1 MTEEPERQD
10 DLRPLLEGG
19 LLGFEGVDAKSSEG
33 ELVAVMRKYR
43 NRRLRLW
50 APVGAA
56 SLVLAGLLG
65 SALTDGSA
73 ALTNATSSS
82 GSRCTNTLSKTA
94 TCNYSTSPLAPGSS
108 PARPG
113 GGYNTAMMPYLS
125 ICPNYLERYPIEVA
139 QGAYPSYLGTETTSN
154 SFSVDLCVSS
164 PITAQPPIALPPET
178 YPPSQTPPA
187 KEITPSST
195 ALPPISS
202 SGTSSGVVGSSSSS
216 EGTASTGSVGTI
228 SPSPA
233 VTVPVVTPSDLA
245 NSSISVKFSRN
256 NLSFNLQAPVDLA
269 TVPPVNSVKE
279 IATETVGTNQ
289 NPPQVFDVVFEVGAD
304 IAKAV
309 LSGTNQQVLSSAPA
323 SLSFSVGQR
332 FIALATTQLSA
343 LSTTTNS
350 ASTTGSTVSFYNA
363 QGQVVA
369 TNNLFYVS
377 SAAANFAG

>member
-65 SALTDGSA
+65 SALTGGSA
-73 ALTNATSSS
+73 TLSNAGSAS
-82 GSRCTNTLSKTA
+82 GSRCLNTLSKT
-94 TCNYSTSPLAPGSS
+94 TSCSNSPLITGSS
-108 PARPG
+108 PAKPG

-125 ICPNYLERYPIEVA
+125 ICPNYLERYPIEMA

-164 PITAQPPIALPPET
+164 PITAQRPIALPPET
-178 YPPSQTPPA
+178 YPPSQTPPV

-228 SPSPA
+228 SQSPT
-233 VTVPVVTPSDLA
+233 VTLPVVTPSDLA

-279 IATETVGTNQ
+279 ITTETVGTNQ

-350 ASTTGSTVSFYNA
+350 ASTTGSNVSFYNA
-363 QGQVVA
+363 QGQVVS
-369 TNNLFYVS
+369 TINLFYVS